1 MTKPPL
7 SDPIAIRLPE
17 DMLSAI
23 EEIVRTCDRSRSW
36 VIVRALK
43 FYLASEGADIL
54 AVSAGRKQADAGASE
69 DMDKVLR
76 EVSEL
81 VGRRVA

>member
-17 DMLSAI
+17 NMLSQIMGIAQ
-23 EEIVRTCDRSRSW
+23 TCDRSRSW

-43 FYLASEGADIL
+43 LYLASEGADIL
-54 AVSAGRKQADAGASE
+54 AVSAGRNEAEAGVTE
-69 DMDKVLR
+69 DMDQVLR

-81 VGRRVA
+81 IGRRVA

>member
-17 DMLSAI
+17 EMLSRI
-23 EEIVRTCDRSRSW
+23 MEIAQTCDRSRSW

-43 FYLASEGADIL
+43 LYLSSEGADIL
-54 AVSAGRKQADAGASE
+54 AVRAGRNEAEAGMTE
-69 DMDKVLR
+69 DMDRVLH
-76 EVSEL
+76 EVNEL
-81 VGRRVA
+81 IGRRVA